1 MRRLFQR
8 ICLIALLVCF
18 LAPLEASANNCKTIL
33 GNAQEKFLLSAEMIT
48 MAEAFA
54 AEHNLPFQIL
64 EVGPGQ
70 MGRKRLFI
78 GIDHTNQALMEAFY
92 KKFNRETAGTG
103 DVAGTLPLFFQREA
117 DANHYLVGALRNGT
131 EYDAMLYRSQQMYHR
146 TVRGSIG
153 TQNIGAFEYL
163 IPMAGTQKENLQ
175 TFIDKPGERAPCKST
190 NCVAWIPQIEL
201 GKTAPGVPEGD
212 RRFLFGELGI
222 SRSIE
227 HRELSRRLMNGAN
240 ENLSVVFVY
249 LKGEAG
255 IAEFKTNLKD
265 ALPPAPKVMY
275 SKVIKGFIEVNEG
288 AEKAIA
294 LIPDGGKVF
303 IPIAAG
309 ASPEAVDALMRRA
322 PDTAKGFDVHVLVNG
337 ISEKVFAE
345 GIEKGQNLVR
355 LHALFLGGNLR
366 KLYSEGRVNYIP
378 GNLADF
384 AALVRAGH
392 PNFKYDAIVVR
403 VSPERNGEHSLGPN
417 HDHIMTILEA
427 LPNIKVIAEVNPNI
441 PFTNGTNRIP
451 VGRITAKFEGKT
463 TLAGPARVPL
473 TEIEVTIGKQLA
485 KLVPNNATV
494 QVGIGN
500 LFDGLPA
507 ALKTEGRQ
515 NLKVHTEMFGDAL
528 MEMVQNGVVTEA
540 KTGFAYGSED
550 LYRWLDNNQK
560 VLFERT
566 EIVNNPAI
574 VQNIE
579 GFHAINTALQVNLYG
594 EVNATMGPG
603 GQRISSPGGQ
613 VEFMTGASRSTNGK
627 AIIAIRSTAKAGEL
641 STITLDLYPGPIT
654 TPHESV
660 SHVVTEYGIA
670 ELRGYSTRD
679 RAVNLINVAHPKF
692 RKQLFDQAKE
702 RGLLRDADAPAI
714 NFIAEAA

>member
-1 MRRLFQR
+1 MLRTFPR
-8 ICLIALLVCF
+8 IHLVLALCF
-18 LAPLEASANNCKTIL
+18 AAIPNLANANWCQTVL
-33 GNAQEKFLLSAEMIT
+33 GNAQEKYQLSAETIR
-48 MAEAFA
+48 MAEEFA
-54 AEHNLPFQIL
+54 AEHNLPMQVL
-64 EVGPGQ
+64 DVGPAQ

-78 GIDHTNQALMEAFY
+78 GLDHTNQALMEAYY
-92 KKFNRETAGTG
+92 KKFNKDTAGTG

-117 DANHYLVGALRNGT
+117 DADHYLVGGLRTGT
-131 EYDAMLYRSQQMYHR
+131 TFNNTLYRNR
-146 TVRGSIG
+146 TYDRDLRSSIG
-153 TQNIGAFEYL
+153 SQNIGAFEYI
-163 IPMAGTQKENLQ
+163 IPMAKAQKDNLEVFLEN
-175 TFIDKPGERAPCKST
+175 PAERAPCKST
-190 NCVAWIPQIEL
+190 NCVAWIAQIEL
-201 GKTAPGVPEGD
+201 GKTAPNVAEAD
-212 RRFLFGELGI
+212 RGFLFGELGL
-222 SRSIE
+222 SRTIE

-240 ENLSVVFVY
+240 EGLSVVFVY

-255 IAEFKTNLKD
+255 VAEFKTQLKD
-265 ALPPAPKVMY
+265 HLPPPPKVMY
-275 SKVIKGFIEVNEG
+275 GKVIKGFIEVNEQ

-294 LIPDGGKVF
+294 QIPDGGKVF

-309 ASPEAVDALMRRA
+309 ASPEGVDALMRRA
-322 PDTAKGFDVHVLVNG
+322 PATAQGFDVHVLVNG
-337 ISEKVFAE
+337 ISEKAFAE
-345 GIEKGQNLVR
+345 GIEKGRNLVR

-403 VSPERNGEHSLGPN
+403 VSPERNGVHSLGPN
-417 HDHIMTILEA
+417 HDHVMTILEA
-427 LPNIKVIAEVNPNI
+427 LPNIKVIAEVNPAI

-451 VGRITAKFEGKT
+451 AARITAKFEGKGG
-463 TLAGPARVPL
+463 LAGPAKVPL
-473 TEIEVTIGKQLA
+473 TDVEVTIGRNLA
-485 KLVPNNATV
+485 KLVPNDATV

-500 LFDGLPA
+500 LFDGMPA
-507 ALKTEGRQ
+507 ALKAEGRQ
-515 NLKVHTEMFGDAL
+515 NLKIHTEMFGDAL
-528 MEMVQNGVVTEA
+528 KELVENGVATEA

-566 EIVNNPAI
+566 EIVNDPGV
-574 VQNIE
+574 VQKIN

-613 VEFMTGASRSTNGK
+613 VEFMTGASRAQNGK
-627 AIIAIRSTAKAGEL
+627 AIIAIRSTAKGGEL

-660 SHVVTEYGIA
+660 SHVVTEYGVA

-692 RKQLFDQAKE
+692 RQELFEQAKE
-702 RGLLRDADAPAI
+702 RGLLRDGDKEAIRFAADGV
-714 NFIAEAA
+714 